1 MFTKPNPKQNFFDLE
16 QQILN
21 WWKEQQ
27 ILEKSINQRPDEQSK
42 TFYDGPITANGE
54 PHHGHMLT
62 FAMKDIIPRYWT
74 MKGYKVTRSI
84 GWDCQGI
91 PVEYEVEKK
100 LGFTEKK
107 DIEKYGVAAF
117 NQLCRESVEKYRG
130 NIIELE
136 ELMGRLTN
144 AEEEFATMDRD
155 YIESVWWSLSE
166 LYKKGLLYEGFKVV
180 PYSTRAGTTLSN
192 AEVALGGYKP
202 FVDPAITVEFP
213 LKDDPKTILLAWT
226 TTPWT
231 IPSNLGLAVGK
242 DIKYVKV
249 KSQVPENTYIVA
261 KDLVKQVFKDDPVE
275 IIGEVSA
282 SDLVG
287 KEYTPPFDFY
297 TERKNA
303 HKIYEGF
310 HVTTDS
316 GTGIVHLAP
325 YGAEDNEIFQKVGIE
340 SFDYLD
346 EQGDFISTVPMYAGI
361 NYRDANPK
369 IIEDLKAKDVLFRNE
384 EYEHEMPMCWRTNTP
399 LIYKPITSWF
409 IAMSGLRKE
418 LVDNNNKI
426 NWIPSH
432 VKEGRFG
439 NWLSEIKDWGISRL
453 RYWGTPLPVWKS
465 ESGKIIFIGSFEEIE
480 KYTGKKVEDPHKP
493 FIDDFVFEY
502 EGETYKRIPD
512 VIDVW
517 YDSGAMPFAR
527 FHYPF
532 ENEEKFKKKFPA
544 QYIAEGVDQTRG
556 WFYSLHAIG
565 TALMNSPAFEN
576 VVMNGFVLDDK
587 GAKLSK
593 SKKNYTAPK
602 PLIEKFGADTIRLNF
617 FSTAISAGEDTT
629 VSEKTLNIQK
639 QETILPLWN
648 IYSFFTTYANLHNWE
663 PRSELC
669 YNNRENKAD
678 EFPWDH
684 MPFNDLENNLDAW
697 ILLLLQETIKEV
709 TNALDK
715 YEIPRATRAAK
726 SFIDDLSKWYIRR
739 NRDRFASGDTDA
751 LDTLYYVLVECLKLF
766 APITPFITEHIYKEL
781 VASQLSDMPESVHL
795 TNYPVSDA
803 KFIEQYSTLLEEMRI
818 IREVCE
824 MGHSLR
830 TVNQLKVRQPLA
842 KVELINT
849 NVAVPAFS
857 VWMKKTLMDELNV
870 KDVVEVM
877 EFSSEKVINTESSA
891 LSIKVG
897 LDTEITQDLMDE
909 GLVRDLTREI
919 QSIRKNMNLNIGDKI
934 DLSYE
939 TSDSDLL
946 RVFENFKET
955 IAANINALELSK
967 VDKIQEESKHEIDLS
982 DKKIIV
988 NLAKK

>member
-1 MFTKPNPKQNFFDLE
+1 MFSKPNPKQNFFDLE

-27 ILEKSINQRPDEQSK
+27 ILEKSINQRPDDQSK

-74 MKGYKVTRSI
+74 MKGYKVSRSL

-144 AEEEFATMDRD
+144 SDEEFATMDRD

-249 KSQVPENTYIVA
+249 KSQVPDNTYIVA
-261 KDLVKQVFKDDPVE
+261 KDLIKQVFKDDPVE
-275 IIGEVSA
+275 IIGEVA
-282 SDLVG
+282 VGELVG

-297 TERKNA
+297 AGRKNV

-369 IIEDLKAKDVLFRNE
+369 IIEDLKAKDALFRNE

-409 IAMSGLRKE
+409 IAMSSLRKE

-432 VKEGRFG
+432 VKDGRFG

-465 ESGKIIFIGSFEEIE
+465 ASGKIIFIGSFEEIE

-565 TALMNSPAFEN
+565 TALMDSPAFEN

-709 TNALDK
+709 TSALDK
-715 YEIPRATRAAK
+715 YEIPRATRSAK

-766 APITPFITEHIYKEL
+766 APITPFITEYIYKEL

-795 TNYPVSDA
+795 TNYPTSDTQ
-803 KFIEQYSTLLEEMRI
+803 FIEQYSALLEEMRI

-830 TVNQLKVRQPLA
+830 TTNQLKVRQPLA

-857 VWMKKTLMDELNV
+857 DWMKKILMDELNV

-877 EFSSEKVINTESSA
+877 QFSSKKVINTENAA

-897 LDTEITQDLMDE
+897 LDTEITQDLLDE
-909 GLVRDLTREI
+909 GLVRDITREI
-919 QSIRKNMNLNIGDKI
+919 QSIRKNMSLDIGDKI
-934 DLSYE
+934 TLSYQ
-939 TSDSDLL
+939 TNDVDLNRIL
-946 RVFENFKET
+946 ENFKET
-955 IAANINALELSK
+955 ILNSINAAEILN
-967 VDKIQEESKHEIDLS
+967 VESIKQDTKQEIDLNG
-982 DKKIIV
+982 KKVTI
-988 NLAKK
+988 NLVKK